1 MIEVRI
7 MRISYPVTRQ
17 EDAMHNRLPVSLE
30 TTLVLAMAL
39 LAFALAPGAVA
50 QEAAVR
56 LMPDPNQPA
65 QTVAP
70 LVSQGT
76 DCTVAPSTQAFAG
89 CAVTTD
95 TQTLALVAFC
105 FDVFTGAIIPNC
117 NVQISVQA
125 RDGTGGHLHTDPDRP
140 AGEFDPAAGNT
151 GPSGLLNTT
160 YKAPE
165 VSGIMDV
172 TITGTR
178 SDGTPVAP
186 GSATIGVEL
195 GGLGAIPGSGPGYTT
210 TTSVGHDGANI
221 FANPSTAANL
231 QQVPVEFDALVFL
244 LSALGIFT
252 GPTPTLVFTSL
263 SLPQGGLFDVDA
275 NGDGAID
282 NPWHPPHCGHR
293 RGLEADL
300 RIRNVPAELRPLLVM
315 AISDNNLRLPV
326 RSESPSNPN
335 ATHWHLRSR

>member
-1 MIEVRI
+1 
-7 MRISYPVTRQ
+7 MR
-17 EDAMHNRLPVSLE
+17 NRLPVL
-30 TTLVLAMAL
+30 LKVQVLAMTF
-39 LAFALAPGAVA
+39 LAFALARGAFA
-50 QEAAVR
+50 QQAGVR
-56 LMPDPNQPA
+56 LMPDPSQLPP
-65 QTVAP
+65 TVAP
-70 LVSQGT
+70 LVSQAT
-76 DCTVAPSTQAFAG
+76 DFTVAPSTLAFPG

-95 TQTLALVAFC
+95 TKTLALVAFC

-117 NVQISVQA
+117 NVQLSVQA
-125 RDGTGGHLHTDPDRP
+125 RDGTGGHLHTDPSRP
-140 AGEFDPAAGNT
+140 AGQFDPSSGNT

-165 VSGIMDV
+165 VSGIMDA
-172 TITGTR
+172 TITGTL

-195 GGLGAIPGSGPGYTT
+195 GGLGAIPASGSGYTT
-210 TTSVGHDGANI
+210 TTSVGHDANNT
-221 FANPSTAANL
+221 FANPSTATNL
-231 QQVPVEFDALVFL
+231 QQVPVEFDFLVFL
-244 LSALGIFT
+244 LTALGIFP

-275 NGDGAID
+275 NGDGVID

-293 RGLEADL
+293 RGIEADL
-300 RIRNVPAELRPLLVM
+300 RIRNVAPELRPVLVM
-315 AISDNNLRLPV
+315 AISDNGFRLPV